1 MLPGGGA
8 PPTEEAVI
16 GDWYIDR
23 SGRWQYDPHAP
34 SPSVEHTAM
43 MPVVSRETPSFDEQD
58 EFDEVYERE
67 DGAIYGR
74 VDRDLFEEFD
84 EVDSRTVEDSGAPT

>member
-1 MLPGGGA
+1 M
-8 PPTEEAVI
+8 

-23 SGRWQYDPHAP
+23 NGQWQYDRHAP
-34 SPSVEHTAM
+34 SPSVEHTTM
-43 MPVVSRETPSFDEQD
+43 MPVVSRETVDEPD

-74 VDRDLFEEFD
+74 VDRDLFEDFD
-84 EVDSRTVEDSGAPT
+84 EVDSRTIRDLGTPERAIGNGG